1 MTGNI
6 LGVLSKPLTQLLQE
20 ENLKMK
26 EFYWKLGTSG
36 APLQEQAA
44 AKPSW
49 QRDVYSHKGLGLKN
63 PPQML

>member
-1 MTGNI
+1 MRRNI
-6 LGVLSKPLTQLLQE
+6 LGVLPKPLTQLLQE

-44 AKPSW
+44 AEPSW
-49 QRDVYSHKGLGLKN
+49 
-63 PPQML
+63 